1 MTHVIYYSENR
12 STLRRRKMIP
22 GRKIKPHW
30 MALHY
35 LATGQGLLIWGGQKI
50 ARKYHTHTFKGH
62 SHLSNS
68 AVNVQQ
74 YTLYEFEYTYNIMFI
89 SNEA

>member
-1 MTHVIYYSENR
+1 M
-12 STLRRRKMIP
+12 P

-35 LATGQGLLIWGGQKI
+35 LATGQGLLIWGGQEI
-50 ARKYHTHTFKGH
+50 ARKYHTHTLKGH

-68 AVNVQQ
+68 AVECASIYSGLRNKINKAP
-74 YTLYEFEYTYNIMFI
+74 FMI
-89 SNEA
+89 